1 MVFSCRHIFRIYVTF
16 VIKICNFLWQQSRDR
31 QHVCAFWMY
40 DWQTD
45 LVFFLDT
52 KFMAR
57 FFLVGNSEKIVAQW
71 INGQMWR
78 SLHAHICAV
87 MLEIGPTTTATL
99 KHERSPCVK
108 YKIWIINC
116 HQTVS
121 HVSVR
126 NGPRLKEFKM
136 LNWNQG
142 VSY

>member
-1 MVFSCRHIFRIYVTF
+1 MSSRFAIFCGSKAETGNMYVLFGCMAGRKTN
-16 VIKICNFLWQQSRDR
+16 ILGLFLE
-31 QHVCAFWMY
+31 
-40 DWQTD
+40 
-45 LVFFLDT
+45 T

-71 INGQMWR
+71 INGQIWR

-136 LNWNQG
+136 LN
-142 VSY
+142 